1 MDNKTNDTLLVIATV
16 IMILMGIVLW
26 KQNYTLKEY
35 KDMFNSI
42 DTTSVVI
49 QHDTIYTDVDTT
61 VTQPII
67 IKETI
72 IRTDTL
78 YTSDGDSIPVKKKT
92 RLIPIQ

>member
-1 MDNKTNDTLLVIATV
+1 MENKSNNTLLVIAFI
-16 IMILMGIVLW
+16 IMTIMMGVMFFQNKTLTKYKNILD
-26 KQNYTLKEY
+26 N
-35 KDMFNSI
+35 I
-42 DTTSVVI
+42 DTTSVVVK
-49 QHDTIYTDVDTT
+49 HDTIYTDIDTT

-72 IRTDTL
+72 LRVDTL